1 MVNASGKN
9 FSSGIRDSLGID
21 LFFIN
26 TQILHHAGQPA
37 ITASATRS
45 QYLSLQL
52 RTHLLTLHFG
62 STSLI
67 GFTSMAGFNE
77 TTQAMGP
84 STYITHTTSRPTR
97 RPHRGRHTLR
107 TSETQCRAT
116 QLVPLYDR
124 LFPGE
129 PVALDTEMLNHVLAD
144 ETRHKAVGRVSV
156 TNISGETVLDVYVYY
171 PDSAFE
177 SQVFDPRWLR
187 KICSGRDVIMHAKY
201 SDLNAFGQYAS
212 EIFGRSTV
220 HDTQDF
226 YGVRKLAD
234 LALAKLN
241 KTIQAD
247 VHTSVEDAQVTG
259 ELWVLYTGY
268 DRDAEFAKY
277 MWGDQV
283 PGQNQP
289 KASKD
294 SKKNGAQEPLAD
306 KSGFAAAGAWAKPIP
321 HSAHLQTG
329 PSSMTANKQPA
340 PSNMT
345 VHNYGTMIF
354 GPSGQ
359 AKQTVTVAQQQ
370 AQSQTPAQPTKG
382 GVKSWASVAATK
394 PQKQAKADGEIA
406 KHQSSG
412 RPHDEESGI
421 MKL

>member
-1 MVNASGKN
+1 
-9 FSSGIRDSLGID
+9 
-21 LFFIN
+21 
-26 TQILHHAGQPA
+26 
-37 ITASATRS
+37 
-45 QYLSLQL
+45 
-52 RTHLLTLHFG
+52 
-62 STSLI
+62 
-67 GFTSMAGFNE
+67 MAGFNKIA
-77 TTQAMGP
+77 QAMGP
-84 STYITHTTSRPTR
+84 STAYITYTTPQPTR
-97 RPHRGRHTLR
+97 RPRRGRHTLR

-171 PDSAFE
+171 PDDAFE
-177 SQVFDPRWLR
+177 LQFFDPPRFGVEADDLLSSNGAVPIETAVGWLR

-247 VHTSVEDAQVTG
+247 VHSSTEDAQVTG

-283 PGQNQP
+283 PGQNRQ

-294 SKKNGAQEPLAD
+294 GKKNATQEPLAANA
-306 KSGFAAAGAWAKPIP
+306 GFTAAGAWAKPIP
-321 HSAHLQTG
+321 KSKHV
-329 PSSMTANKQPA
+329 QPG

-345 VHNYGTMIF
+345 VNKQPGPSNMTVINYGTMIL

-359 AKQTVTVAQQQ
+359 GKQTVTVAQQQ
-370 AQSQTPAQPTKG
+370 AQSQVPAQPAKG

-394 PQKQAKADGEIA
+394 PQKKQQQPRVPEVW
-406 KHQSSG
+406 
-412 RPHDEESGI
+412 
-421 MKL
+421 